1 MSKIHEL
8 TPVLADQ
15 IAAGEV
21 VERPASV
28 IKELVENSIDAKSTQ
43 IDINVKDAGLNSM
56 QVVDDG
62 IGIENDDIKLAFKRH
77 ATSKINN
84 PQDLF
89 KVHSLGFRGEALP
102 SIASV
107 SDVQLKTSTGDEGTK
122 LHIRGSKIESIM
134 PSESR
139 RGTSITVSDL
149 FYNTPARLKYMKS
162 LQTELA
168 KITDIVDRLAIGHP
182 NIAFSLVHNNRE
194 LIRTS
199 GRNNL
204 QQVIGDIYGARNL
217 KRIIKINNQDDDFKI
232 NGYISLPEL
241 TRASRNYVTIILNGR
256 YVKNYNIFKALTD
269 GYGSKLM
276 VGRYPIVTL
285 NINLDPTLI
294 DVNVHPTKQTVR
306 ISKEEQLCNLIS
318 KTVYDAIF
326 PQNLIPDAMNRDQSV
341 KPHYETSQIQM
352 DLNKASTHHPISSLE
367 NFKDNNKSYDLDDT
381 IDESVKSD
389 VEASNVENSIII
401 KNKSDLSSSSVIN
414 FKEKYDN
421 ESDALPFGETKSEL
435 NSDESNLDDVEV
447 TRFPN
452 LRYIGQLHGTYLIAE
467 SDNGMYILD
476 QHAAQERINYE
487 KFRTEIGDV
496 SDDQQN
502 LLVPIVLDYPA
513 SDAII
518 IKQKIDVLHSVGINI
533 EIFGKNS
540 FVVKQHPT
548 WIKGSDE
555 EETIR
560 SMIDWVIENKKIS
573 VASFRAKTA
582 IMMSCKRAIKA
593 NHHLDRKQAI
603 NLIDN
608 LSKVQN
614 PFNCPHGRPVLVS
627 FSNADME
634 RMFKRIQDPHKSE

>member
-8 TPVLADQ
+8 TPILADQ

-43 IDINVKDAGLNSM
+43 IDINVEDSGLKSM

-62 IGIENDDIKLAFKRH
+62 IGIESDDIKLAFKRH

-122 LHIRGSKIESIM
+122 IHIRGSKIESIM

-168 KITDIVDRLAIGHP
+168 KITNIVDRLAIGHP
-182 NIAFSLVHNNRE
+182 DIAFSLVHNNRE

-217 KRIIKINNQDDDFKI
+217 KRIIKIDNQDDDFKI

-326 PQNLIPDAMNRDQSV
+326 PKNLIPDVMNRDRAV
-341 KPHYETSQIQM
+341 KPHYETSQMQM
-352 DLNKASTHHPISSLE
+352 DLNKASTHYSTNNIEKL
-367 NFKDNNKSYDLDDT
+367 KDSNTPSDLDNI
-381 IDESVKSD
+381 IDNSVKSD
-389 VEASNVENSIII
+389 VESSDVENSIIV
-401 KNKSDLSSSSVIN
+401 KNRSDLSNPSVKK
-414 FKEKYDN
+414 FAEKYDN
-421 ESDALPFGETKSEL
+421 ESDILPFDKNKEQL
-435 NSDESNLDDVEV
+435 MSDDDNPTDEKEG
-447 TRFPN
+447 RFPN
-452 LRYIGQLHGTYLIAE
+452 LRYIGQLHGTYLITE

-513 SDAII
+513 PDAII

-560 SMIDWVIENKKIS
+560 SMIDWVIANKKIS
-573 VASFRAKTA
+573 IAAFRAKTA

-608 LSKVQN
+608 LSRVNN

>member
-1 MSKIHEL
+1 MPKIHEL

-28 IKELVENSIDAKSTQ
+28 IKELVENSIDAKSSQ
-43 IDINVKDAGLNSM
+43 IDINIKDAGLKSM

-62 IGIENDDIKLAFKRH
+62 YGIDNNDIKLAFKRH

-107 SDVQLKTSTGDEGTK
+107 SDVKLKTSTGDEGTSI
-122 LHIRGSKIESIM
+122 HIKGSKIESIM

-139 RGTSITVSDL
+139 RGTNITVSDL

-162 LQTELA
+162 LQTELS

-194 LIRTS
+194 IIRTS

-204 QQVIGDIYGARNL
+204 QQVIGDIYGSRNL
-217 KRIIKINNQDDDFKI
+217 KKMISINNQDDDFKI
-232 NGYISLPEL
+232 SGYVSLPEL
-241 TRASRNYVTIILNGR
+241 TRSSRNYVTIILNGR
-256 YVKNYNIFKALTD
+256 YVKNFNIFKALND

-276 VGRYPIVTL
+276 VGRYPIVAL
-285 NINLDPTLI
+285 NIKLDPTLT

-306 ISKEEQLCNLIS
+306 ISKEEQLCNLIT
-318 KTVYDAIF
+318 KTVYESIF
-326 PQNLIPDAMNRDQSV
+326 PKNLIPDAMTRERGV
-341 KPHYETSQIQM
+341 KPKYQNTDQIQM
-352 DLNKASTHHPISSLE
+352 DLNKASTQYHPSVSKEFKETIEPSVQE
-367 NFKDNNKSYDLDDT
+367 NIKS
-381 IDESVKSD
+381 
-389 VEASNVENSIII
+389 SNVQNSIIV
-401 KNKSDLSSSSVIN
+401 KNKEDLKSKQLLD

-421 ESDALPFGETKSEL
+421 EEDALPFGDTSNETK
-435 NSDESNLDDVEV
+435 NSDENKTLKEE
-447 TRFPN
+447 TRFPK

-487 KFRTEIGDV
+487 KFRVEIGEV
-496 SDDQQN
+496 SENQQN
-502 LLVPIVLDYPA
+502 LLVPLILDYPA
-513 SDAII
+513 SDSMII
-518 IKQKIDVLHSVGINI
+518 NNKMDILHSVGINI
-533 EIFGKNS
+533 EIFGQNS

-548 WIKGSDE
+548 WIKSGE
-555 EETIR
+555 EESTIR
-560 SMIDWVIENKKIS
+560 SMIDWVIDDKKIS
-573 VASFRAKTA
+573 VASFRAKAA

-593 NHHLDRKQAI
+593 NHHLDRKQAVQ
-603 NLIDN
+603 LISD
-608 LSKVQN
+608 LSKANN

-627 FSNADME
+627 FSNGDME
-634 RMFKRIQDPHKSE
+634 KMFKRIQDPHKSE